1 MKKWII
7 IEIVAVFIIL
17 IFILRGSEDDWIRDS
32 RGVYVEHGKPAEI
45 PSYVLEQKDAI
56 NCAFNLYD
64 GEKANNVTFNSQCFG
79 SCGNYSVD
87 IVHVPRI
94 AEDNLAENQCLDF
107 MEKKTSHF
115 IELDNNGNVVRIN

>member
-7 IEIVAVFIIL
+7 IGIVAALIIL
-17 IFILRGSEDDWIRDS
+17 VFVLRGNEDDWIKDS
-32 RGVYVEHGKPAEI
+32 RGVYVEHGKPAGI
-45 PSYVLEQKDAI
+45 PSYVLEQKEAI
-56 NCAFNLYD
+56 NCASSLYD
-64 GEKANNVTFNSQCFG
+64 GEKVKGAIFNSQCLG
-79 SCGNYSVD
+79 RCGNYSVD